1 MEDAVIPFASFDS
14 DALNVLQAAV
24 DNALRLLP
32 PDRQTPQIKDRM
44 ARAVIRL
51 AVQGERDPIRLNRIA
66 VAAITAKPVDVYDI
80 EVRQDNETL
89 SSLRSIEL
97 PNPTAVWGHIAEL
110 TKEVSAPK
118 TRIRVLDQSGAILI
132 SMGIATARLLH
143 SA

>member
-1 MEDAVIPFASFDS
+1 MIPFASFDS

-118 TRIRVLDQSGAILI
+118 TR
-132 SMGIATARLLH
+132 
-143 SA
+143 